1 MATYYGY
8 AERNAEDQID
18 WNAIGK
24 SMNDTLLAEQKR
36 RDDLKA
42 QINKDS
48 VEFGETLSNYPE
60 GNHQGMVDSS
70 INYAS
75 DIQSYQLLQLRLLKS
90 GKIKLRDY
98 IRNRENLVQGTKQ
111 YYGIME
117 KYSAKFDE
125 FMKLK
130 DEGKTGARQAKL
142 LSEVEGFGNL
152 ANTRPY
158 INPTTGEI
166 SIGKQM
172 LKDPSKPYNS
182 VSNPYTSQM
191 GSKPADFKT
200 TQQLE
205 FSLLGPQMSYDSS
218 VAIDETVA
226 KYEADYQKL
235 EKSGSSS
242 TKITDIT
249 ENPNFDASLRSYYNS
264 YFESNPNNAADFL
277 TDFVTQRDVNG
288 TAVPIDYVNDPSN
301 LLADPTKPYNKET
314 NPYVGLMMK
323 PDPAQPGGGRM
334 IADMDSESG
343 KELKEFGFEK
353 FKETVLAQLKKK
365 IDYERGYK
373 YTASDFNTGN
383 TDAEL
388 TNNAYR
394 YFQTRTDEINQK
406 FMTPEQIKARITK
419 LNPTGGP
426 TTKEL
431 REYAADFGI
440 SFMERKNDEGKIK
453 YFVEELEYP
462 TSVTVKQLIDIVQAQ
477 AAKKK
482 DNIITGYKRKNP
494 SSGGGMAEFSNIETE

>member
-36 RDDLKA
+36 RDELKA
-42 QINKDS
+42 QIDKDS

-117 KYSAKFDE
+117 KYNAKFDE

-130 DEGKTGARQAKL
+130 DEGKTGARQAYL
-142 LSEVEGFGNL
+142 LAEVEGFGNL

-172 LKDPSKPYNS
+172 LKYPSEPYDA
-182 VSNPYTSQM
+182 VYNPYTSQM

-205 FSLLGPQMSYDSS
+205 FSLLGPQMSYDSN
-218 VAIDETVA
+218 VAIDETV
-226 KYEADYQKL
+226 ERLGADFQTL
-235 EKSGSSS
+235 SKSGSSS

-249 ENPNFDASLRSYYNS
+249 ENPNFEAAIRNYYNS

-277 TDFVTQRDVNG
+277 TDFIMRRDVNDV
-288 TAVPIDYVNDPSN
+288 AVPISYVDDPSK
-301 LLADPTKPYNKET
+301 LLADPTKPYNKKT

-334 IADMDSESG
+334 VADMDSESG
-343 KELKEFGFEK
+343 KELKEFGYEK
-353 FKETVLAQLKKK
+353 FKETVEAQLKKK
-365 IDYERGYK
+365 IEYQRGFQSRAPIGGSGSTDKELNDFYQRELQKIFSYPFDLPLGKSKEYISRDNLFEFAAKMNVPITEVEGRYGGEANRLQVGDK
-373 YTASDFNTGN
+373 YLPLDANAKKILQLVDSQVTTA
-383 TDAEL
+383 
-388 TNNAYR
+388 
-394 YFQTRTDEINQK
+394 K
-406 FMTPEQIKARITK
+406 IKAAKMK
-419 LNPTGGP
+419 LGSQAEGGN
-426 TTKEL
+426 
-431 REYAADFGI
+431 
-440 SFMERKNDEGKIK
+440 SMEIFN
-453 YFVEELEYP
+453 
-462 TSVTVKQLIDIVQAQ
+462 
-477 AAKKK
+477 
-482 DNIITGYKRKNP
+482 
-494 SSGGGMAEFSNIETE
+494 